1 MNNKQLYDY
10 NDIIMGSFLF
20 LKSVKQINHY
30 LHNWMA
36 NTY

>member
-1 MNNKQLYDY
+1 MNKKQLYDY

-20 LKSVKQINHY
+20 LESVKQINYY
-30 LHNWMA
+30 LHNWMV